1 VRHRVFVPRHALHS
15 IAAVTLLVPVADIV
29 RREVVESPARSVHAP
44 AFAAEAH
51 SAAAP
56 SGGDHV
62 VSTPAAMAAP
72 ALDPREAA
80 VAEALVALAPHV
92 ARMSHPEAL
101 RTAFQAYFNYK
112 AAHAE
117 RVRKPYLYFV
127 DLGLDNLSARG
138 YVFDMEELT
147 VMDGPFMVSHGR
159 RSAAGDGVPT
169 KFSNRPSSA
178 TSSLGLYLAE
188 ETYGFSGKSGGR
200 AYTSVG
206 LRLRGESGGF
216 NDAAR
221 ARGIVAH
228 GAPYVTAT
236 RAGRSE
242 GCPAMEPRRAE
253 RLLPMLANGGVVF
266 VYSPNDAR
274 WLDADPWVQAAN
286 AD

>member
-1 VRHRVFVPRHALHS
+1 M
-15 IAAVTLLVPVADIV
+15 PVAGIV
-29 RREVVESPARSVHAP
+29 RREVVESPAPSVHAP
-44 AFAAEAH
+44 AFAADAH
-51 SAAAP
+51 SAPAAP
-56 SGGDHV
+56 SGDGV
-62 VSTPAAMAAP
+62 VTTPAATAAS

-92 ARMSHPEAL
+92 TRASHPEAL
-101 RTAFQAYFNYK
+101 RTALQAYFNYK

-127 DLGLDNLSARG
+127 DLGLGNLSARG
-138 YVFDMEELT
+138 YVFDMETLR
-147 VMDGPFMVSHGR
+147 VVDGPFMVSHGR
-159 RSAAGDGVPT
+159 GSAVGDGVPT
-169 KFSNRPSSA
+169 TFSNRPNSA

-206 LRLRGESGGF
+206 LRLRGESRGF

-266 VYSPNDAR
+266 VYSPNDAG
-274 WLDADPWVQAAN
+274 WLDADPWLQAAN